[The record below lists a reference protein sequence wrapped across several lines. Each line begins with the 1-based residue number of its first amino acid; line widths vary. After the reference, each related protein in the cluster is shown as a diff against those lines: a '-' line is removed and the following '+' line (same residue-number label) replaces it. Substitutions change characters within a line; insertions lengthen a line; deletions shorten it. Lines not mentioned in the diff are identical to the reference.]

1 VPTLVVASARDR
13 LLPSLA
19 EAGRLVALIPGALRI
34 VLPES
39 GHTAL
44 LESKARPGPWQRTCL
59 QRGHVWFKDIEGPW
73 PGACPS
79 APIEAWSG
87 LQIGLPHVA
96 ARVTGLQIP
105 RLVLCKT
112 LPKTG
117 RAWCPSCEAMAHA
130 S

>member
-44 LESKARPGPWQRTCL
+44 LESKARPGRLAGGSL
-59 QRGHVWFKDIEGPW
+59 QRGRVCLSDIQGPC
-73 PGACPS
+73 ADARSS
-79 APIEAWSG
+79 APIGSWFG
-87 LQIGLPHVA
+87 LQRPAEGCLIQQQG
-96 ARVTGLQIP
+96 
-105 RLVLCKT
+105 
-112 LPKTG
+112 
-117 RAWCPSCEAMAHA
+117 
-130 S
+130 